1 MVSFLFVID
10 TLHVY
15 LLCSLF
21 WQITVIG
28 HMIYDTAQPMPWP
41 LMGSFIVSFVVTFVV
56 QAFFCLRIWRFGHK
70 YRIVAGIIA
79 VTALSQIGGGWAF
92 AIPNITNKLLKEV
105 SLVPFQI
112 ELVSSLLCDVA
123 ISSSLIYYF
132 RTNRGIHRRTETI
145 LQKLILFSVNQ
156 GLLLSIVTIITLVY
170 YEPKANVA
178 FSLPSQFIL
187 SKLYV
192 NCLLATLN
200 SRKEY
205 REIAG
210 QDLTLSLS
218 SLDNPHHDID
228 PSS

>member
-1 MVSFLFVID
+1 MNITRTLLVDVTHPAPRLHGVTLAQTTLYYRWFPGDARGLKFMVSFLFVID

-132 RTNRGIHRRTETI
+132 RTNRGIHRR
-145 LQKLILFSVNQ
+145 F
-156 GLLLSIVTIITLVY
+156 
-170 YEPKANVA
+170 
-178 FSLPSQFIL
+178 F
-187 SKLYV
+187 
-192 NCLLATLN
+192 
-200 SRKEY
+200 
-205 REIAG
+205 
-210 QDLTLSLS
+210 S
-218 SLDNPHHDID
+218 SLFDTCQ
-228 PSS
+228 SYL

>member
-1 MVSFLFVID
+1 MIMV
-10 TLHVY
+10 
-15 LLCSLF
+15 
-21 WQITVIG
+21 
-28 HMIYDTAQPMPWP
+28 
-41 LMGSFIVSFVVTFVV
+41 
-56 QAFFCLRIWRFGHK
+56 
-70 YRIVAGIIA
+70 
-79 VTALSQIGGGWAF
+79 
-92 AIPNITNKLLKEV
+92 
-105 SLVPFQI
+105 
-112 ELVSSLLCDVA
+112 
-123 ISSSLIYYF
+123 
-132 RTNRGIHRRTETI
+132 RTETI